1 MESLVSRVSRGSS
14 ALLAVWVSP
23 FPLPPSP
30 TPSSGEGGA
39 VGEGWKSPGDADR
52 EGRRPRAGD
61 TLKVPSGPWP
71 AGRVRSRPVLSLQA
85 SSCCSWSGEPAADH
99 PRPGRS
105 SCRPTGEGAP
115 SPLGPPR
122 PAVTERLVAD
132 PFRVHSVHQTVLISA
147 GQSRGEEASEERP
160 DRQDPRWRPWFI
172 FGPRR
177 PSRHILET
185 HGGSGVRERCSP
197 PAKIQ

>member
-1 MESLVSRVSRGSS
+1 MEKPRRCGQGG
-14 ALLAVWVSP
+14 AE
-23 FPLPPSP
+23 
-30 TPSSGEGGA
+30 TPSRSPRGPGWPGESGLA
-39 VGEGWKSPGDADR
+39 PRSPCM
-52 EGRRPRAGD
+52 PRAAAAGPGSQPLTTRD
-61 TLKVPSGPWP
+61 LDAAHAVLLDPRGLFPSHRG
-71 AGRVRSRPVLSLQA
+71 G
-85 SSCCSWSGEPAADH
+85 
-99 PRPGRS
+99 
-105 SCRPTGEGAP
+105 GAP
-115 SPLGPPR
+115 SPLGPPM
-122 PAVTERLVAD
+122 PVVTECLVAD

-197 PAKIQ
+197 PAKIHFDIRQN